1 MGLSDSASEKYSGV
15 VIFASCPDDDESI
28 SEAKKFITDNNYT
41 SEQVRL
47 YKSEGVVCVQI
58 K

>member
-1 MGLSDSASEKYSGV
+1 MGLASRTSEKYQGL
-15 VIFASCPDDDESI
+15 VIFASCPDDEISI

-41 SEQVRL
+41 NEQVRL
-47 YKSEGVVCVQI
+47 YKSEGVVCVAI